1 MCGLWAYIL
10 RNGPNFTSDDYERHM
25 RWANGSASRGP
36 DRYCE
41 VKGLRYHMM
50 FHRLAI
56 HDTSMSGDQPFFYR
70 DRFGT
75 SFHVMCNGEIYNYRD
90 IVAKHQFEMTS
101 KSDCEVIMHLL
112 AKYRNNVEKV
122 VEEIRGEFS
131 FVAFIQTANGKE
143 KIVAARDPFGVRPL
157 YYAHTKNGI
166 LFSSTL
172 SGIAEFN
179 APFEKV
185 VGDHMPPGTWMEIT
199 DRDVTLRTYYD
210 VRAKTLPTEDTSL
223 GLEDHEKRVTSA
235 LINSV
240 ARRLDSD
247 RPIGFLLS
255 GGLDSSLVVGIA
267 TKILKKENVHTYSI
281 GMKDSPD
288 VAFAQKVAVH
298 CGTKH
303 TVVQFD
309 AKDGFA
315 VIEDVVKATETYD
328 ITTIRASTPQ
338 YLLAQYISKNTDI
351 KVILNGDGA
360 DEVEAGYMYFHHAP
374 SKEAMHK
381 ECINLL
387 RDIHKYDGL
396 RVDRTLGAH
405 GLEARLPFLDTE
417 FVEAYI
423 SVPSEYRMPDRGNG
437 RKEKQFLR
445 DAFAKL
451 YPDILPECVLQ
462 RTKDAF
468 SDGVSQHKKGMNW
481 FEQLQEFANEI
492 MPDSQVNRM
501 QKLTHLPPT
510 TSEAAYYRDIFHQNF
525 EGHDQILK
533 AMWMPKWT
541 TTTDPSA
548 RTLADLYVHDM

>member
-10 RNGPNFTSDDYERHM
+10 RNGPNFTEEDYDVHM
-25 RWANGSASRGP
+25 QWANACASRGP

-41 VKGLRYHMM
+41 IRGLRYHMM

-56 HDTSMSGDQPFFYR
+56 HDMSLSGDQPFFHK
-70 DRFGT
+70 DRYGT
-75 SFHVMCNGEIYNYRD
+75 SFHVMCNGEIYNYQQ
-90 IVAKHQFEMTS
+90 IMEKHKFEVTS
-101 KSDCEVIMHLL
+101 KSDCEVILHLL
-112 AKYRNNVEKV
+112 IKYRNNVAKV
-122 VEEIRGEFS
+122 LEEIQGEFS
-131 FVAFIQTANGKE
+131 FVAFIQTANGRE
-143 KIVAARDPFGVRPL
+143 RIITARDPFGVRPL

-172 SGIAEFN
+172 SGIAGFN

-185 VGDHMPPGTWMEIT
+185 VGDHMPPGTWMEIN
-199 DRDVTLRTYYD
+199 DRSVELHTYYD
-210 VRAKTLPTEDTSL
+210 VRARVVKNSDMT
-223 GLEDHEKRVTSA
+223 LEDYEQRVTSA

-267 TKILKKENVHTYSI
+267 TKVLNKDNVHTYSI

-288 VAFAQKVAVH
+288 VAYAQMVADH

-303 TVVQFD
+303 TVVSFE
-309 AKDGFA
+309 AKDGFS
-315 VIEDVVKATETYD
+315 VIDDVVKATETFD

-338 YLLAQYISKNTDI
+338 YLLARYISKNTDI
-351 KVILNGDGA
+351 KVVLNGDGA
-360 DEVEAGYMYFHHAP
+360 DEVEAGYMYFHQAP
-374 SKEAMHK
+374 SHEEMHD
-381 ECINLL
+381 ECLSLL

-405 GLEARLPFLDTE
+405 GLEARLPFLDPE
-417 FVEAYI
+417 FVEAYL
-423 SVPSEYRMPDRGNG
+423 SVPSEYRMPDRKNG

-451 YPDILPECVLQ
+451 YPDVLPECVLQ

-468 SDGVSQHKKGMNW
+468 SDGVSQNKKGMNW
-481 FEQLQEFANEI
+481 FEQLQGFANEV
-492 MPDSQVNRM
+492 MSESHVERM
-501 QKLTHLPPT
+501 QKLTHLPPS
-510 TSEAAYYRDIFHQNF
+510 TSESAYYRDVFEQNF
-525 EGHDQILK
+525 EGHATILK
-533 AMWMPKWT
+533 RMWLPKWT
-541 TTTDPSA
+541 TATDPSA
-548 RTLADLYVHDM
+548 RTLEVYDV